1 MCWCGCQAWRR
12 GCCQGQ
18 GASAGW
24 WLAAL
29 ATGGSCA
36 SAPATCW
43 SGAGSSGTWPPC
55 PRATAPCRLTVQC
68 GRRAGR
74 DGWWPWW
81 VGSRRGMSGLSY
93 PCSCNPTPKGTEV
106 LRAFPWRRGRL
117 HGPGQCR
124 GPGAREHLAA
134 ALQHL
139 ALGRRSRAGAKLV
152 SAAFPWRRGRPAGC
166 APCLAAARSSSW
178 PPHAGCCCSPQRHAS
193 SWPPAPPPARW
204 FPTTGSLTPSSF

>member
-1 MCWCGCQAWRR
+1 MPCQEERLLPGPGSQCWLVAGCPVYRRVLCLSLSHLLEWR
-12 GCCQGQ
+12 GEQ
-18 GASAGW
+18 
-24 WLAAL
+24 
-29 ATGGSCA
+29 
-36 SAPATCW
+36 
-43 SGAGSSGTWPPC
+43 WPPC

-68 GRRAGR
+68 DRRAGR

-117 HGPGQCR
+117 HGPGQCG